1 VSLTPPAPDAPTA
14 RPPSEVPHT
23 ASGDVPL
30 LGTPNTLTLAAL
42 LLASM
47 LTVMAGATIAP
58 TLPQIEQVFIDTPNH
73 ALLTRLVLTA
83 PAIFTVIG
91 SPIAGIIVDRY
102 GRKTLLLV
110 GLVLYAIT
118 GTSGLYVDS
127 LYALLVGRA
136 GLGLAVA
143 CNMTAA
149 TTLLA
154 DLYSGPERAKVLGRQ
169 SAFMGAGGVAFLLI
183 GGWLA
188 DIGWRAPFGIY
199 FSSLAVLALVWFF
212 VSEPA
217 RPRPRA
223 PGEAKAEWPVPAV
236 LMIMA
241 FVLIAQIAFY
251 LWPVQLPFFLGERFE
266 LSGAAVGFAI
276 GCASG
281 MTAVTG
287 VLYRHARAWLGNLG
301 LVAVV
306 YVLLGITN
314 ILLANAGSYP
324 MVLAVLV
331 LGGASIGLM
340 FPHGANWMTS
350 VVPDELRGRAVGLA
364 SAALF
369 SGHFLSPLISQPVM
383 QAVGYE
389 EGYHIFGLC
398 LLVLGAAVGVAALGA
413 WLRASR

>member
-1 VSLTPPAPDAPTA
+1 MSLTPPALDSALLVSAPKTM
-14 RPPSEVPHT
+14 
-23 ASGDVPL
+23 
-30 LGTPNTLTLAAL
+30 TLITL

-58 TLPQIEQVFIDTPNH
+58 ALPQIEQVFIGTPNH
-73 ALLTRLVLTA
+73 ELLTRLVLTM

-91 SPIAGIIVDRY
+91 SPIAGMIVDRY

-110 GLVLYAIT
+110 GLVLYAVA

-127 LYALLVGRA
+127 LYALLIGRA

-169 SAFMGAGGVAFLLI
+169 SAFMGIGGIAFLLV

-217 RPRPRA
+217 RPRPRQ
-223 PGEAKAEWPVPAV
+223 PGEAKAAWPMASV
-236 LMIMA
+236 LMIMG

-266 LSGAAVGFAI
+266 LSGPAVGLAI

-281 MTAVTG
+281 TSAVTG
-287 VLYRHARAWLGNLG
+287 ILYRHARAWLGNFG

-306 YVLLGITN
+306 YALLGLTN
-314 ILLANAGSYP
+314 ILLAQATSYP

-383 QAVGYE
+383 QAVGYA
-389 EGYHIFGLC
+389 EGYRIFGFI
-398 LLVLGAAVGVAALGA
+398 LLALGA
-413 WLRASR
+413 VAGVTMLVRRLRASS